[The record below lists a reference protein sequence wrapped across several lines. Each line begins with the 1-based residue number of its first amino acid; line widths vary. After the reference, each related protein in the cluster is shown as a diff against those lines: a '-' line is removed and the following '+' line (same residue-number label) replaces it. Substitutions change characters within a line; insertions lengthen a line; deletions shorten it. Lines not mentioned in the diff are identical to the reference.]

1 MKLLAPVLYTLAFS
15 VILYG
20 TKLVYP
26 KEQYDQVKQAV
37 ALNEQIKKQ
46 GGWQQP
52 DVVMGVVQQFQQQ
65 SAYGPDLGRMAAT
78 SQYTLIKPG

>member
-37 ALNEQIKKQ
+37 ALNEQIKKL

-52 DVVMGVVQQFQQQ
+52 GVVQQFQQQ
-65 SAYGPDLGRMAAT
+65 SAYGPDLGRMAAA
-78 SQYTLIKPG
+78 SQYTLIKT

>member
-52 DVVMGVVQQFQQQ
+52 GVVQQFQQQ